1 MTGLVKMVTVS
12 ILYDVLRWEE
22 KELLK
27 KASEMSISVV
37 SVDIRKFSPALG
49 DKCPKNLG
57 DISIQRSV
65 GFYRGLFST
74 AVLEHMNH
82 RVVNTYRSLEI
93 TGNKM
98 MTSLHL
104 YQNGIRTPFTAFAFD
119 EDAALR
125 LFMERFNGEAVLKP
139 ITGSWGRMI
148 ALLKDKFAAQA
159 VLHDRSL
166 MHPIQSV
173 YYFQEFVR
181 KPGRDIRIIVAGEEI
196 IAGMYRYQTGDE
208 WRTNAAI
215 GGRVEKLPKDSEI
228 EELAIKSV
236 SFLDTG
242 IYGVDIMETDG
253 GPVVNEINGTM
264 EFRGTT
270 AASGTDVASEMLK
283 FVVKQE
289 KC

>member
-1 MTGLVKMVTVS
+1 MVTVS

-27 KASEMSISVV
+27 KAAQMGIPVV
-37 SVDIRKFSPALG
+37 ALDIRKFAPALG
-49 DKCPKNLG
+49 DKKSENFG

-74 AVLEHMNH
+74 AVLEHIGH
-82 RVVNTYRSLEI
+82 KVINTYRSLEI

-104 YQNGIRTPFTAFAFD
+104 HQNGIQTPFTAFAFD
-119 EDAALR
+119 EDAALKIF
-125 LFMERFNGEAVLKP
+125 LERFNGEAVLKP

-148 ALLKDKFAAQA
+148 ALLRDKFAAQA

-173 YYFQEFVR
+173 YYLQEFVK
-181 KPGRDIRIIVAGEEI
+181 KPGRDIRIIVAGQEI
-196 IAGMYRYQTGDE
+196 IAGMYRYQIGDE

-215 GGRVEKLPKDSEI
+215 GGRVEKLQNNSEI

-236 SFLDTG
+236 SSLDTG
-242 IYGVDIMETDG
+242 IYGVDIMETDE
-253 GPVVNEINGTM
+253 GPVVHEINGTM
-264 EFRGTT
+264 EFKGTT
-270 AASGTDVASEMLK
+270 AASGVDVASEMLK
-283 FVVKQE
+283 FVVKQQ

>member
-1 MTGLVKMVTVS
+1 MVTVS
-12 ILYDVLRWEE
+12 VLYDVLRWEE

-27 KASEMSISVV
+27 KAAEMNIPVAAL
-37 SVDIRKFSPALG
+37 DIRKFTPALG
-49 DKCPKNLG
+49 DEKPENLG

-74 AVLEHMNH
+74 AILEQMDH
-82 RVVNTYRSLEI
+82 RVMNTYRSLEI
-93 TGNKM
+93 TGNKLV
-98 MTSLHL
+98 TSLHL
-104 YQNGIRTPFTAFAFD
+104 HKNGIQTPFTAFAFE
-119 EDAALR
+119 EDAALK

-148 ALLKDKFAAQA
+148 ALLKDKFVAQV

-166 MHPIQSV
+166 MHSIQSV

-181 KPGRDIRIIVAGEEI
+181 KPGRDIRIIVAGEDI
-196 IAGMYRYQTGDE
+196 IAGMYRYQIGDE

-215 GGRVEKLPKDSEI
+215 GGRVEKLQKNSEI

-253 GPVVNEINGTM
+253 GPMVHEINGTM

-270 AASGTDVASEMLK
+270 AASGIDVATEMLK
-283 FVVKQE
+283 FVIKQE

>member
-1 MTGLVKMVTVS
+1 MVTVS

-27 KASEMSISVV
+27 KAAEMNIPVAAL
-37 SVDIRKFSPALG
+37 DIRKFTPALG
-49 DKCPKNLG
+49 DEKPENLG

-65 GFYRGLFST
+65 GYYRGLFST
-74 AVLEHMNH
+74 AILEQMDH
-82 RVVNTYRSLEI
+82 RVMNTYRSLEI
-93 TGNKM
+93 TGNKLV
-98 MTSLHL
+98 TSLHL
-104 YQNGIRTPFTAFAFD
+104 HKNGIQTPFTAFAFE
-119 EDAALR
+119 EDAALK

-148 ALLKDKFAAQA
+148 ALLKDKFVAQV

-181 KPGRDIRIIVAGEEI
+181 KPGRDIRIIVAGEDI
-196 IAGMYRYQTGDE
+196 IAGMYRYQIGDE

-215 GGRVEKLPKDSEI
+215 GGRVEKLQKNSEI

-253 GPVVNEINGTM
+253 GPMVHEINGTM

-270 AASGTDVASEMLK
+270 AASGIDVATEMLK
-283 FVVKQE
+283 FVIKQE